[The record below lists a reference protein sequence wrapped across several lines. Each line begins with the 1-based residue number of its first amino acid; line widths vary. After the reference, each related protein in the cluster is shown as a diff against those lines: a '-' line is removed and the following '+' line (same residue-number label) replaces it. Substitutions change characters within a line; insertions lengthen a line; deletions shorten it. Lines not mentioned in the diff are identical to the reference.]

1 MILILGI
8 ATRNYFCR
16 SNFYDYISEEQ
27 DRMVLKLCDFGLAR
41 IIDRTGGMTS
51 DFGRKPNWTAP
62 EVFSEAS
69 RPLCLNIFIIFN
81 DLDQLKLCVFYT

>member
-8 ATRNYFCR
+8 DTRNYFYR
-16 SNFYDYISEEQ
+16 YNFYDYISEEQ

-41 IIDRTGGMTS
+41 IINRVGGMSS

-62 EVFSEAS
+62 EVFLKA
-69 RPLCLNIFIIFN
+69 RKLLCYEH
-81 DLDQLKLCVFYT
+81 FYGIQGP